1 MRIQKSSLKTARPIS
16 AQKSKAVNASSKAKA
31 MEHIKCAI
39 NALGA
44 DAKGGDSQAKSTIA
58 DLSVIL
64 FDLK

>member
-1 MRIQKSSLKTARPIS
+1 MRIQKSSLKTARPRS
-16 AQKSKAVNASSKAKA
+16 TQKSKSVNASSKAKA
-31 MEHIKCAI
+31 MEYIKCAI